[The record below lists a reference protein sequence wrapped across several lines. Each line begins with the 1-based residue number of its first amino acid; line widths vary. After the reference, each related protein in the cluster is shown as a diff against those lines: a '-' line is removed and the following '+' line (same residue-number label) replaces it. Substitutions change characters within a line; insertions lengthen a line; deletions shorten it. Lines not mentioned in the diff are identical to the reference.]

1 MIEAVAA
8 LRSRI
13 TIEAE
18 KQPVETRNARALVLA
33 IEFTGNDP
41 RIAADVANAVAGQFS
56 DAGVRLR
63 AQQARLTTD
72 FMRRELE
79 SAEAALREQKR
90 EISEFQQAHRGE
102 LPSEMESNLRRLE
115 RLQQQRNSLA
125 MQITER
131 ETRLA
136 LAGATSGSPDPA
148 AARLRELE
156 SQLARELGVN
166 KETHPNVMSL
176 RRQVAEA
183 RRQVGSGG
191 GGGSGAFAG
200 AAQRE
205 IALLR
210 AQLAETDAELK
221 MLDAAV
227 AAIPARQ
234 EQLSGMLERQSVLQ
248 ENYLAFLRKLK
259 EAELAQSLELAQQGD
274 RVAIL
279 DSASPPQG
287 PVHPTWI
294 FLAVG
299 SALSLSLA
307 MAVVVLLELR
317 DPVLVSASGLEAAA
331 GVPVLG
337 SIPHMV

>member
-1 MIEAVAA
+1 MDDGDWPAQGPEGGPFAEMIRDPLGVVRRHVRPMLAVALAGLVVTALVAALHSPQFAARATVLIASQKLSADFVRPTIEEDVMERVNALTAEALSREKLAGVVDSFDLFPGIRENAGMIEAVAA

-18 KQPVETRNARALVLA
+18 KQPVETRNARALVLS

-41 RIAADVANAVAGQFS
+41 QVAADVANAVAGQFS

-183 RRQVGSGG
+183 RR
-191 GGGSGAFAG
+191 
-200 AAQRE
+200 
-205 IALLR
+205 
-210 AQLAETDAELK
+210 
-221 MLDAAV
+221 
-227 AAIPARQ
+227 
-234 EQLSGMLERQSVLQ
+234 
-248 ENYLAFLRKLK
+248 
-259 EAELAQSLELAQQGD
+259 
-274 RVAIL
+274 
-279 DSASPPQG
+279 
-287 PVHPTWI
+287 
-294 FLAVG
+294 
-299 SALSLSLA
+299 
-307 MAVVVLLELR
+307 
-317 DPVLVSASGLEAAA
+317 
-331 GVPVLG
+331 
-337 SIPHMV
+337 